1 MNNRIFAGYRRSSA
15 HTPSLALRLALV
27 LTVAALGGGCASDGE
42 PRFRTVVADTFAIE
56 AVGGASKQ
64 TKQRITVEDMG
75 EAQQVVRP
83 MQVQACDG
91 PHLRYDEKKTKS
103 GRIRQ
108 VPVYETVDPLQGIYV
123 RRLKISNDTN
133 NVMRLDRID
142 VVLVDA
148 AGNDNEGM
156 SKDVLQQNIKAARPC
171 SSTQAL
177 VNSLRSLKILGSDA
191 RIRPGRRVEML
202 AAFASVDKSIVG
214 DWTLEMND
222 FPVATNQAGEVTQV
236 TSFKYPFVSKGYR
249 TSIKY
254 RKDSFFS
261 PWVEVDR
268 ETEEIDPG
276 S

>member
-1 MNNRIFAGYRRSSA
+1 MSIIEIFAECRRPSA
-15 HTPSLALRLALV
+15 HTSSLVLRLASV
-27 LTVAALGGGCASDGE
+27 LTVATLGSGCADDGK

-56 AVGGASKQ
+56 AVGDASKQ
-64 TKQRITVEDMG
+64 TKRSIAVEDMG

-91 PHLRYDEKKTKS
+91 PHLRYAERKISRKIK
-103 GRIRQ
+103 Q

-123 RRLKISNDTN
+123 RRLKIRNDTD
-133 NVMRLDRID
+133 NVMRLNRID

-156 SKDVLQQNIKAARPC
+156 SKEILEQNIRAARPC

-191 RIRPGRRVEML
+191 RIRPGRAVEML
-202 AAFASVDKSIVG
+202 AAFTSVDKSIVG

-222 FPVATNQAGEVTQV
+222 FPVATNQAGEVIQV
-236 TSFKYPFVSKGYR
+236 TSFKFPLVSKGYR

-261 PWVEVDR
+261 PWAEVDR
-268 ETEEIDPG
+268 KTEEIDPG